1 MTGFP
6 FTNEILIFVQDQ
18 AVYRFCDAGAQ
29 RESHI
34 LGRPQEQKGKK
45 RKNGGEH
52 AKGFKKRKEGLTRDL
67 KNLDKEI
74 SRLNRKIS
82 DQENLMDKLLNQLMP
97 GSEELELLKEEF
109 AILRP
114 DPNWDTWTSETK
126 NLPGSEEL
134 ELLKEEF
141 AILCPDPNRDVWMSS
156 ETKKPCDHK
165 QLGVVF
171 Q

>member
-1 MTGFP
+1 M
-6 FTNEILIFVQDQ
+6 
-18 AVYRFCDAGAQ
+18 
-29 RESHI
+29 
-34 LGRPQEQKGKK
+34 GKK
-45 RKNGGEH
+45 RKNDGEH

-97 GSEELELLKEEF
+97 GSEEPELLRKEF

-126 NLPGSEEL
+126 KPGDIIS
-134 ELLKEEF
+134 LLKY
-141 AILCPDPNRDVWMSS
+141 R
-156 ETKKPCDHK
+156 TKMLERQIQHLYEMKFK
-165 QLGVVF
+165 
-171 Q
+171 